1 MSDLGHAII
10 LLVHF
15 HSLCSFV
22 FACNLN
28 DEIPRALKV
37 TGVYFRRR
45 SKPCLRG
52 MLMFQNCII
61 ITHNV
66 LNVYVHD
73 KLYQLKLLLYRL

>member
-52 MLMFQNCII
+52 ILMFQNCII
-61 ITHNV
+61 NTYNV
-66 LNVYVHD
+66 LNVYVRD
-73 KLYQLKLLLYRL
+73 KLYQLKLLLYHL

>member
-52 MLMFQNCII
+52 ILMFQNCII
-61 ITHNV
+61 STYNV
-66 LNVYVHD
+66 LNVYVCN
-73 KLYQLKLLLYRL
+73 

>member
-1 MSDLGHAII
+1 MVKGPNAWSMSDLGHAII

-28 DEIPRALKV
+28 DEIPRAVKV

-45 SKPCLRG
+45 SKTCFRG
-52 MLMFQNCII
+52 M
-61 ITHNV
+61 
-66 LNVYVHD
+66 
-73 KLYQLKLLLYRL
+73 